1 MKKDCVFCQ
10 IIKKKLPA
18 EIEYEDKDVIAF
30 KDINPQA
37 PVHILIVP
45 KKHIPS
51 LNEFKDKDFRLI
63 SKIFKIAQKLAQKKG
78 IQEGYQ
84 LHLNVGKKAGQVV
97 FHFHLHLMGGW
108 KNKCLKK

>member
-1 MKKDCVFCQ
+1 MACIFCQ
-10 IIKKKLPA
+10 IINKEAPA
-18 EIEYEDKDVIAF
+18 KIVYEDEKIIAF
-30 KDINPQA
+30 KDIHPVA

-84 LHLNVGKKAGQVV
+84 LHLNVGKKAGQIV

-108 KNKCLKK
+108 KK